1 MPIGICKDLLFIAV
15 VSYDA
20 VPLTHGSYIFCSL
33 MLISVVGGSDF
44 KRVCLGR
51 LSVSDEHNWCSE
63 SF

>member
-20 VPLTHGSYIFCSL
+20 VPLTHVSYIFCSL

-44 KRVCLGR
+44 KRGCLGR
-51 LSVSDEHNWCSE
+51 LSAGDEHNWCSE